1 MIIRMLWITDCDFGV
16 AVVCVDHA
24 RQPPAWSAL
33 SSLEKMYVMNE
44 VLLHSDAAE
53 VDAFTDASAEG
64 NLAPLAHLWTVHAEY
79 RLAQWVISVNQDRGV
94 APSSKL
100 VHDQL
105 MNYLGAAP
113 PPLRERL
120 LYVKTFNARKLWAV
134 RWRRRW
140 GAAMG
145 TLAMGDVDDPAVL
158 LHKAETTHKR
168 TSHLP
173 KKQR

>member
-1 MIIRMLWITDCDFGV
+1 
-16 AVVCVDHA
+16 
-24 RQPPAWSAL
+24 
-33 SSLEKMYVMNE
+33 MNE

-64 NLAPLAHLWTVHAEY
+64 NLAPLAHLWTVLAEY
-79 RLAQWVISVNQDRGV
+79 RLAQWVISVNRDRGV
-94 APSSKL
+94 APSSRL
-100 VHDQL
+100 VHEQL

-113 PPLRERL
+113 PPLREYLVHMRS
-120 LYVKTFNARKLWAV
+120 FNARKLWAV

-158 LHKAETTHKR
+158 FHKAENTHKR

-173 KKQR
+173 PKQR